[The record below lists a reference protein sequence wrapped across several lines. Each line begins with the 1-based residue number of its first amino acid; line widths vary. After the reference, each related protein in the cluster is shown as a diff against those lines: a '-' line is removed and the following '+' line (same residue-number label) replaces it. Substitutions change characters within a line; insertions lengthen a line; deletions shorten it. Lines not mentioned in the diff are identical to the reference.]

1 MLNCRACGVMTRVL
15 ETRGTGEWI
24 ARRREC
30 LGCKA
35 RVTTVEVVRD
45 GLVSEA
51 RVPRARAPRAKAEVE
66 GSRNNAPGI
75 KVRAAARRRLEDLKD
90 LGELEGEDFSIS
102 ADDLR
107 RELGW

>member
-1 MLNCRACGVMTRVL
+1 ML

-30 LGCKA
+30 LGCKV

-66 GSRNNAPGI
+66 GSRNNVPGI
-75 KVRAAARRRLEDLKD
+75 KARAAARRRLEDLKD
-90 LGELEGEDFSIS
+90 LSELEGEDFSIS
-102 ADDLR
+102 ADELR